1 MNQVLVGTD
10 GSDSGTAAVR
20 WAAEEAVRR
29 ALPLR
34 IVHAVAPWLYE
45 TPVDPRFASIRVW
58 LLSQGG
64 TVVDEAVAAARE
76 REPEVAVEGELVP
89 GPATRMLLGR
99 AGEAAMLVLGRSGMG
114 AAGLVLGSTTLQV
127 VAHSPVPVVVVRGLA
142 PEARREVVVGVDT
155 AATGEAAIALAF
167 EEAALRTAPLR
178 VVHAWWHPASSA
190 PGDIRPLVY
199 DPQAMAEDE
208 LRRIEE
214 ALTPWREKWPD
225 VEVVPEVVHGRAVRV
240 LAEATERADLL
251 VVGTRGRGGFKGLLL
266 GSVSH
271 ALLHRAKCPLA
282 VVPAAR

>member
-34 IVHAVAPWLYE
+34 ILHAVAPWLYE
-45 TPVDPRFASIRVW
+45 TPVDPRFASIRTW

-64 TVVDEAVAAARE
+64 TVVDEAVAAACE
-76 REPEVAVEGELVP
+76 REPGVAVEGELVP
-89 GPATRMLLGR
+89 GPATRMLLERAGR
-99 AGEAAMLVLGRSGMG
+99 ATMLVLGRSGMG

-127 VAHSPVPVVVVRGLA
+127 VAHAQVPVVVVRSLEPG
-142 PEARREVVVGVDT
+142 ERRGVVVGVDT
-155 AATGEAAIALAF
+155 AASGESAIALAF
-167 EEAALRTAPLR
+167 EEAALRSAPLR
-178 VVHAWWHPASSA
+178 VVHAWWHPASTA

-214 ALTPWREKWPD
+214 ALTPWREKCPD
-225 VEVVPEVVHGRAVRV
+225 VEVIPEAVHGRAGRV
-240 LAEATERADLL
+240 LTEAAEGAELL
-251 VVGTRGRGGFKGLLL
+251 VVGTRGRGGFTGLLL